1 MKRKIHL
8 YMLHFVHLLNQ
19 KSRMKTEIISIGDE
33 LLIGQTINTNAS
45 WMGQELAKIGIKN
58 NRTITISDTEEEIHE
73 ALKGAESYA
82 DLILI
87 TGGLGPTKDDIT
99 KKVLCD
105 YFDTELELNQEVL
118 TDIQAYFKL
127 RNKPFLETNNMQAML
142 PKACTVLRNSMG
154 TASGMWFERNGK
166 VFVSMPGVPYEMKHL
181 METGVFPKVK
191 ETFQLQELAHR
202 TILTHGI
209 GESFLAEI
217 IMDWENRLR
226 ESNLV
231 MAYLPSPGLVKLR
244 VTSNTG
250 DTNKVNL
257 FCDELYQIIPEYIFG
272 EGTIT
277 IEETLANLLLEKNAT
292 ISLAESCTGG
302 YASHLLTKIPGSSSF
317 YEGSIICY
325 SYDIKEKELNVPKSV
340 LLNKGAVSQEV
351 VEILSEEIRKKY
363 NTDYSISISG
373 IAGPSGGTEDKPV
386 GTVWISARS
395 KEKVVSKKFNFG
407 NNRERNISQSAV
419 AGFNLL
425 RKLILMEEK

>member
-1 MKRKIHL
+1 
-8 YMLHFVHLLNQ
+8 
-19 KSRMKTEIISIGDE
+19 MKTEIISIGDE
-33 LLIGQTINTNAS
+33 ILIGQTVNTNAT

-58 NRTITISDTEEEIHE
+58 NRTTTISDSESEILE
-73 ALKGAESYA
+73 ALKLGESRS

-105 YFDTELELNQEVL
+105 YFNTELELNQEVL

-127 RNKPFLETNNMQAML
+127 RNKPFLESNNLQAML
-142 PKACTVLRNSMG
+142 PKACTVLRNHVG

-191 ETFQLQELAHR
+191 EQFGINELAHR
-202 TILTHGI
+202 TVLTHGL

-217 IMDWENRLR
+217 IEDWENRVRAEGLD
-226 ESNLV
+226 

-244 VTSNTG
+244 ITSTEGNQQIV
-250 DTNKVNL
+250 DKY
-257 FCDELYQIIPEYIFG
+257 CEELYPLIPEYIFG
-272 EGTIT
+272 EGVIT
-277 IEETLANLLLEKNAT
+277 MQETLANLLKERNAT

-302 YASHLLTKIPGSSSF
+302 FASHLLTAIPASSSF

-325 SYDIKEKELNVPKSV
+325 SYDIKEKELNVPKD
-340 LLNKGAVSQEV
+340 LLLKKGAVSEEV

-363 NTDYSISISG
+363 NTNYSIAISG
-373 IAGPSGGTEDKPV
+373 IAGPTGGTDDKPV

-395 KEKVVSKKFNFG
+395 KNKVVSKKFSFG
-407 NNRERNISQSAV
+407 NNRERNISQSAL
-419 AGFNLL
+419 ASFNLL
-425 RKLILMEEK
+425 RKLILEE

>member
-1 MKRKIHL
+1 
-8 YMLHFVHLLNQ
+8 
-19 KSRMKTEIISIGDE
+19 MKTEIISIGDE

-45 WMGQELAKIGIKN
+45 WIGQELAKIGIKN
-58 NRTITISDTEEEIHE
+58 NRTTTISDTEEEIQI
-73 ALKGAESYA
+73 ALQRAEEYA

-99 KKVLCD
+99 KIVLCD

-118 TDIQAYFKL
+118 ADIQAYFKL
-127 RNKPFLETNNMQAML
+127 RNKPFLASNNQQAML
-142 PKACTVLRNSMG
+142 PKKCKVLRNAMG

-181 METGVFPKVK
+181 METGVFPEVK
-191 ETFQLQELAHR
+191 KTFGLQELAHR

-217 IMDWENRLR
+217 ILEWENRLR
-226 ESNLV
+226 ESELE

-244 VTSNTG
+244 VTSNKG
-250 DTNKVNL
+250 DSKLVNT
-257 FCDELYQIIPEYIFG
+257 FCDELYEIIPEYIFG

-277 IEETLANLLLEKNAT
+277 MQETLANLLMERNET
-292 ISLAESCTGG
+292 VSLAESCTGG
-302 YASHLLTKIPGSSSF
+302 FASHLLTKIPGSSAF

-325 SYDIKEKELNVPKSV
+325 SYDIKEKELGVPKSV
-340 LLNKGAVSQEV
+340 LLDKGAVSKEV
-351 VEILSEEIRKKY
+351 VEILSMEIKKKY
-363 NTDYSISISG
+363 NTHYAISISG
-373 IAGPSGGTEDKPV
+373 IAGPAGGTEDKPV

-395 KEKVVSKKFNFG
+395 NQRVVSKRFNFG
-407 NNRERNISQSAV
+407 NNRERNISQSAI

-425 RKLILMEEK
+425 RKLMLEETN

>member
-1 MKRKIHL
+1 
-8 YMLHFVHLLNQ
+8 
-19 KSRMKTEIISIGDE
+19 MKTEIISIGDE
-33 LLIGQTINTNAS
+33 ILIGQTVNTNAN

-58 NRTITISDTEEEIHE
+58 NRTSTISDNETDILES
-73 ALKGAESYA
+73 LKLAESRS
-82 DLILI
+82 DLVLI

-105 YFDTELELNQEVL
+105 YFETELELNQEVL

-127 RNKPFLETNNMQAML
+127 RNKPFLESNNMQAML
-142 PKACTVLRNSMG
+142 PKACKVLRNGMG

-181 METGVFPKVK
+181 METSVFPKVK
-191 ETFQLQELAHR
+191 ETFKLSELAHR

-217 IMDWENRLR
+217 IKDWEDKVRTAGL
-226 ESNLV
+226 E

-244 VTSNTG
+244 VTSNEG
-250 DTNKVNL
+250 NQNLVNT
-257 FCDELYQIIPEYIFG
+257 FCDDLYPLIPEYIFG
-272 EGTIT
+272 EGTVT
-277 IEETLANLLLEKNAT
+277 MQETLANLLIERNAT
-292 ISLAESCTGG
+292 VSLAESCTGG
-302 YASHLLTKIPGSSSF
+302 YASHLLTKISGSSTF

-325 SYDIKEKELNVPKSV
+325 SYNIKEKELHVPKSI
-340 LLNKGAVSQEV
+340 LFEKGAVSEEV
-351 VEILSEEIRKKY
+351 VAILSQEILKKY
-363 NTDYSISISG
+363 KTDYSISISG

-395 KEKVVSKKFNFG
+395 RNQVVSKKFNFG
-407 NNRERNISQSAV
+407 NNRERNISQSAI

-425 RKLILMEEK
+425 RQLILSE

>member
-1 MKRKIHL
+1 
-8 YMLHFVHLLNQ
+8 
-19 KSRMKTEIISIGDE
+19 MKTEIISIGDE

-58 NRTITISDTEEEIHE
+58 NRTTTISDTEEEIQI
-73 ALKGAESYA
+73 ALQRAEEYA

-99 KKVLCD
+99 KIVLCD

-118 TDIQAYFKL
+118 ADIQAYFKL
-127 RNKPFLETNNMQAML
+127 RNKPFLASNNQQAML
-142 PKACTVLRNSMG
+142 PKKCKVLRNAMG

-181 METGVFPKVK
+181 METGVFPEVK
-191 ETFQLQELAHR
+191 KTFGLQELAHR

-217 IMDWENRLR
+217 ILEWENRLR
-226 ESNLV
+226 ESELE

-244 VTSNTG
+244 VTSNKG
-250 DTNKVNL
+250 DSKLVNT
-257 FCDELYQIIPEYIFG
+257 FCDELYKIIPEYIFG

-277 IEETLANLLLEKNAT
+277 MQETLANLLIERNET
-292 ISLAESCTGG
+292 VSLAESCTGG
-302 YASHLLTKIPGSSSF
+302 FASHLLTKIPGSSAF

-325 SYDIKEKELNVPKSV
+325 SYDIKEKELGVPKSV
-340 LLNKGAVSQEV
+340 LLDKGAVSKEV
-351 VEILSEEIRKKY
+351 VEILSMEIKKKY
-363 NTDYSISISG
+363 NTHYAISISG
-373 IAGPSGGTEDKPV
+373 IAGPAGGTEDKPV

-395 KEKVVSKKFNFG
+395 NQRVVSKRFNFG
-407 NNRERNISQSAV
+407 NNRERNISQSAI

-425 RKLILMEEK
+425 RKLMLEETN